1 MAATAQ
7 LSPRTRAFILRV
19 DHAILHI
26 SRRWLAVTNG
36 MNVLFAGL
44 PLLAPWLL
52 ANDQPGLAGAIYFVY
67 RLICHQRPDRS
78 FFPFGEQMA
87 FCERDAAIY
96 STLVLAGLAYIPL
109 RRRLRPLRWSYFF
122 LLITPMAIDGFTQMF
137 GLRESTWELRVITGT
152 LFGIASVWLLYPHLQ
167 IGMAEMVDTL
177 EARFRRLEA
186 RAAAHG
192 SAVAVEAQ

>member
-7 LSPRTRAFILRV
+7 LSPRTRAFILGVDRV
-19 DHAILHI
+19 ILHI
-26 SRRWLAVTNG
+26 ARRWLAVTNG
-36 MNVLFAGL
+36 MSALFAGL

-52 ANDQPGLAGAIYFVY
+52 ANDHHGLANAIYFVY
-67 RLICHQRPDRS
+67 MPVCHQRPERS

-87 FCERDAAIY
+87 FCQRDTAIY
-96 STLVLAGLAYIPL
+96 TSLLLAGLAYIL
-109 RRRLRPLRWSYFF
+109 IRRHLRPLRWSRFF
-122 LLITPMAIDGFTQMF
+122 LLITPMAIDGFTQLF

-177 EARFRRLEA
+177 EERFRRLAAREATFAASAAAEA
-186 RAAAHG
+186 R
-192 SAVAVEAQ
+192 